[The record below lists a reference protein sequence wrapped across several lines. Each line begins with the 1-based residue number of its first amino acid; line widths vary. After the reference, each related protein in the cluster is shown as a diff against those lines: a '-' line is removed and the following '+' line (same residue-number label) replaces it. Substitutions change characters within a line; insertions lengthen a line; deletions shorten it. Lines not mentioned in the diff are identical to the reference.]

1 MEIKLLRHNTFKGR
15 RKIWRST
22 KRAVLAVAEFLFFII
37 SLCCPAFNLA
47 AFKVLQLF
55 TITKTHPHA
64 EVPKSQKSYG

>member
-1 MEIKLLRHNTFKGR
+1 MSQYFLRGEKIQHNTK
-15 RKIWRST
+15 K
-22 KRAVLAVAEFLFFII
+22 AVLVVAEFLFFII
-37 SLCCPAFNLA
+37 SLCCPGFNLA